1 MADFT
6 RGADV
11 LGQFPQL
18 KTYNHGVSL
27 FPMRHDLT
35 QDIIVKALEDATAK
49 IMDKIPWLSGQVI
62 HEPGENG
69 TSGALKMVPWPK
81 DAPPNKLLKV
91 RDCSGLLPTYA
102 EMLAADAPFS
112 MLDGELICPFPG
124 FPLPYDTAKI
134 GPAPATMLQVTFVR
148 GGFLLTYS
156 NQHNMVDGTG
166 LFTII
171 TLVSAALRGE
181 EFPADIIKAANQDP
195 QHVIR
200 LLDPYEPM
208 MNHDHLV
215 KLSAPSAPPKPR
227 AVPKWAYFRFHKDKL
242 PEIKKRAEDPE
253 GFDPNVP
260 FISPNDALCALFWK
274 SLASVR
280 VKTGLSPN
288 AISKFS
294 RAIDIRPSVGV
305 SPGYLGQMVYQS
317 ATRYTFQELIDLPLS
332 TIATR
337 LRFDLDDVN
346 NDFSARSYASFV
358 AGVQDKSQL
367 LYAGGLNPVTDVGH
381 SSMMNAKVNGFDF
394 GVLGKPDLGRR
405 PKLAPLAGVF
415 YTYPPET
422 SGDLLLLLCLPEME
436 LEGLRLDPEW
446 SQCTAMIE
454 ENVRWELPACP

>member
-1 MADFT
+1 MTEFT
-6 RGADV
+6 RSADV

-27 FPMRHDLT
+27 FPLRNGLT
-35 QDIIVKALEDATAK
+35 REIIITALEDATSK
-49 IMDKIPWLSGQVI
+49 ILAKIPWLTGQVI
-62 HEPGENG
+62 HEQGEDG
-69 TSGALKMVPWPK
+69 TSGTLKMAPWPK
-81 DAPPNKLLKV
+81 DVLPNKLLKIK
-91 RDCSGLLPTYA
+91 DCTDILPTYS

-112 MLDGELICPFPG
+112 MLDGQVICPFPG
-124 FPLPYDTAKI
+124 FPLPYDTAII
-134 GPAPATMLQVTFVR
+134 GPAPAAMLQVSFVK

-181 EFPADIIKAANQDP
+181 EFPEDIIKAANQDP
-195 QHVIR
+195 ATIIR

-208 MNHDHLV
+208 LDHSYLL
-215 KLSAPSAPPKPR
+215 KPDPAPAPIKPR
-227 AVPKWAYFRFHKDKL
+227 ANPKWTYFRFHAKKL
-242 PEIKKRAEDPE
+242 PEIKKLAEDPE

-274 SLASVR
+274 RLAAVR
-280 VKTGLSPN
+280 IKTGLSPD
-288 AISKFS
+288 AVSKFS
-294 RAIDIRPSVGV
+294 RAIDIRPVVGV

-317 ATRYTFQELIDLPLS
+317 ATRLTFQELVDLPLS
-332 TIATR
+332 TVASR
-337 LRFDLDDVN
+337 LRADLDDVN

-358 AGVQDKSQL
+358 AEVKDKSQL
-367 LYAGGLNPVTDVGH
+367 MYAGGLNPVTDVGH

-415 YTYPPET
+415 YIYPPEA
-422 SGDLLLLLCLPEME
+422 SGDLLLLLCLPEIE
-436 LEGLRLDPEW
+436 IQALNEDPEW
-446 SQCTAMIE
+446 GQCTVMIRE
-454 ENVRWELPACP
+454 DY